1 MVNIQQSQ
9 EIGKNDGK
17 VRPAKEA
24 PNKNVCEDKSKI
36 SVACE

>member
-17 VRPAKEA
+17 DEA